1 MRRRNRIPAV
11 FELFQNTPHLPESH
25 AVSKNKFLAPLQKS
39 AVSRSLVTNSMATAK
54 QIRQGTNELVD
65 CKEHIGAALGPSVE
79 RLVRKKRNATLAKQM
94 EGVEMS
100 GKSEVQILKELSEG
114 RMLQDQIKRHND
126 NPHGAT
132 HIDPNKMVV
141 TSSQFENGVVHWG
154 MTTPNYLL
162 NIARGINSGE
172 KMTLVMDGT
181 FGTSNSE
188 TFLYGIRYGMM
199 GGRTAPVGYSINPTE
214 SADAIRATF
223 RGLQAGFFALLAL
236 LHTCGSCL
244 CLFCH
249 NVRAIL
255 RCDGMAKFCK
265 TAFWAS
271 GKLDICYLMSD
282 DGAGFKSWAAA
293 DFPDALRLKC
303 FQHVGRK

>member
-1 MRRRNRIPAV
+1 M
-11 FELFQNTPHLPESH
+11 
-25 AVSKNKFLAPLQKS
+25 
-39 AVSRSLVTNSMATAK
+39 
-54 QIRQGTNELVD
+54 
-65 CKEHIGAALGPSVE
+65 
-79 RLVRKKRNATLAKQM
+79 
-94 EGVEMS
+94 
-100 GKSEVQILKELSEG
+100 
-114 RMLQDQIKRHND
+114 
-126 NPHGAT
+126 
-132 HIDPNKMVV
+132 
-141 TSSQFENGVVHWG
+141 
-154 MTTPNYLL
+154 
-162 NIARGINSGE
+162 
-172 KMTLVMDGT
+172 
-181 FGTSNSE
+181 
-188 TFLYGIRYGMM
+188 
-199 GGRTAPVGYSINPTE
+199 GYSINPTE

-244 CLFCH
+244 CVFCG